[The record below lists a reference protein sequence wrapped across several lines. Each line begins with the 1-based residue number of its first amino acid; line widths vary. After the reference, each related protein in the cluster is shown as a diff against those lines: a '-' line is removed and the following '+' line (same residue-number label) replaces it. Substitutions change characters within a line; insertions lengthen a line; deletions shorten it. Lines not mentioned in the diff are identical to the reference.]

1 VFPGGQDMQQLLMQ
15 AQKMQQDLL
24 AAQEELAQAQV
35 EGSAG
40 GGLVTAR
47 VSGSG
52 ELTGLRIDPQAIDPG
67 DAEDT
72 AETLADLVLAAVR
85 DANRAAA
92 ELQQNKLGPLTQGM
106 GGGIGGGIGGL
117 GGTGGGL
124 GLPGM

>member
-1 VFPGGQDMQQLLMQ
+1 MQQLLKQ

-24 AAQEELAQAQV
+24 AAQEELAKAQV

-40 GGLVTAR
+40 GGLVTAT

-52 ELTGLRIDPQAIDPG
+52 ELIGLRIDAQAIDPG
-67 DAEDT
+67 DAAET

-85 DANRAAA
+85 DGNRAAA

-106 GGGIGGGIGGL
+106 GGLAGGA
-117 GGTGGGL
+117 GGGL